1 MSEDPEEHAMTLWE
15 HLEELRS
22 RLVKMALAFA
32 IGAIAAWNFR
42 HEIFEILT
50 IPFVAAWDTA
60 KHGPLPKIH
69 FQSPAAAFIA
79 FVKLSGLAGFVAA
92 LPIMLYQVWA
102 FIAPGLYAK
111 EKRWA
116 IPFVATS
123 CLLFA
128 GGAYFGWRFA
138 FPAAFQFLLGMGGE
152 FGKVHLEPTLMFD
165 GYIEFVSHM
174 LLAFGTA
181 AELPV
186 VAFFLSVIGVI
197 THRHLIKFF
206 RYFVV
211 IAFVIAAVITPP
223 DPLSQFMLAVPLI
236 GLYGI
241 SILIAYVFA
250 KKKST
255 EGESVAEQKT

>member
-1 MSEDPEEHAMTLWE
+1 MTLWE

-42 HEIFEILT
+42 HEISEILT

-79 FVKLSGLAGFVAA
+79 FVKPLGPRRLRRRATDRALSGLGVHRARP
-92 LPIMLYQVWA
+92 LRE
-102 FIAPGLYAK
+102 

-138 FPAAFQFLLGMGGE
+138 FPAAFQFLLGDGRQSSAR
-152 FGKVHLEPTLMFD
+152 FTLRHARLMFD
-165 GYIEFVSHM
+165 GYIEFVSHVP
-174 LLAFGTA
+174 LAFGYRR
-181 AELPV
+181 ELPWWL
-186 VAFFLSVIGVI
+186 FSS
-197 THRHLIKFF
+197 R
-206 RYFVV
+206 
-211 IAFVIAAVITPP
+211 
-223 DPLSQFMLAVPLI
+223 
-236 GLYGI
+236 
-241 SILIAYVFA
+241 
-250 KKKST
+250 
-255 EGESVAEQKT
+255 

>member
-1 MSEDPEEHAMTLWE
+1 MSADPEEHTMTLWE
-15 HLEELRS
+15 HLDELRS
-22 RLVKMALAFA
+22 RLVKMIIAFA
-32 IGAIAAWNFR
+32 IGGIAAWNFR

-79 FVKLSGLAGFVAA
+79 FVKLSALSGFIAA

-138 FPAAFQFLLGMGGE
+138 FPAAFQFLLGMGGS
-152 FGKVHLEPTLMFD
+152 FGGVQLEPTLMFD

-174 LLAFGTA
+174 LLAFGGA

-197 THRHLIKFF
+197 THHHLIKFF

-250 KKKST
+250 KKRT
-255 EGESVAEQKT
+255 PDEAVAEQKS

>member
-1 MSEDPEEHAMTLWE
+1 MSDDPEDHAMTLWE

-22 RLVKMALAFA
+22 RLIKMILAFVV
-32 IGAIAAWNFR
+32 GAIAAWNVR
-42 HEIFEILT
+42 QEIFDLLT

-69 FQSPAAAFIA
+69 FQSPAAAFVA
-79 FVKLSGLAGFVAA
+79 FVKLSALSGFVVA
-92 LPIMLYQVWA
+92 LPIMLYQIWA

-116 IPFVATS
+116 VPFVLSS
-123 CLLFA
+123 CVLFA

-138 FPAAFQFLLGMGGE
+138 FPAAFQFLLGMGGQ
-152 FGKVHLEPTLMFD
+152 FGGVKVEPTLMFD
-165 GYIEFVSHM
+165 GYIDFVSHM
-174 LLAFGTA
+174 LLAFGVA

-186 VAFFLSVIGVI
+186 VAFFLSVIGVV
-197 THRHLIKFF
+197 THHHLIKFF
-206 RYFVV
+206 RYFIV
-211 IAFVIAAVITPP
+211 IAFVIAAIITPP

-236 GLYGI
+236 GLYGL

-250 KKKST
+250 RKRDSA
-255 EGESVAEQKT
+255 EAVAE

>member
-1 MSEDPEEHAMTLWE
+1 MSADPEEHTMTLWE
-15 HLEELRS
+15 HLDELRR
-22 RLVKMALAFA
+22 RLVKMMIAFA
-32 IGAIAAWNFR
+32 IGGIAAWNFR

-50 IPFVAAWDTA
+50 IPFVAAWDTT

-79 FVKLSGLAGFVAA
+79 FVKLSALSGFIAA

-138 FPAAFQFLLGMGGE
+138 FPAAFQFLLGMGGQ
-152 FGKVHLEPTLMFD
+152 FGGVKIEPTLMFD

-174 LLAFGTA
+174 LLAFGGA

-197 THRHLIKFF
+197 THHHLIKFF

-250 KKKST
+250 KKRT
-255 EGESVAEQKT
+255 PDEAVVEQKS

>member
-1 MSEDPEEHAMTLWE
+1 MSDDPEDHAMTLWE

-22 RLVKMALAFA
+22 RLIKMILAFVV
-32 IGAIAAWNFR
+32 GAIAAWNFR
-42 HEIFEILT
+42 QEIFDLLT

-69 FQSPAAAFIA
+69 FQSPAAAFVA
-79 FVKLSGLAGFVAA
+79 FVKLSALSGFVVA
-92 LPIMLYQVWA
+92 LPIMLYQIWA

-116 IPFVATS
+116 VPFVLSS
-123 CLLFA
+123 CVLFA

-138 FPAAFQFLLGMGGE
+138 FPAAFQFLLGMGGQ
-152 FGKVHLEPTLMFD
+152 FGGVKVEPTLMFD
-165 GYIEFVSHM
+165 GYIDFVSHM
-174 LLAFGTA
+174 LLAFGVA

-186 VAFFLSVIGVI
+186 VAFFLSVIGVV
-197 THRHLIKFF
+197 THHHLIKFF
-206 RYFVV
+206 RYFIV
-211 IAFVIAAVITPP
+211 IAFVIAAIITPP

-236 GLYGI
+236 GLYGL

-250 KKKST
+250 RKRDSA
-255 EGESVAEQKT
+255 EAVAE

>member
-1 MSEDPEEHAMTLWE
+1 MSEDPEDHAMTLWE

-32 IGAIAAWNFR
+32 VGAIASWNFR
-42 HEIFEILT
+42 VEILEILT
-50 IPFVAAWDTA
+50 QPFVAAWKPENGA
-60 KHGPLPKIH
+60 EPALH

-79 FVKLSGLAGFVAA
+79 FVKLSGLAGFIAA
-92 LPIMLYQVWA
+92 LPIILYQLWA

-116 IPFVATS
+116 IPFVASS

-128 GGAYFGWRFA
+128 GGGYFGWRFA
-138 FPAAFQFLLGMGGE
+138 FPAAFQFLLGMGGT
-152 FGKVHLEPTLMFD
+152 FGNLHLEPTVMLD
-165 GYIEFVSHM
+165 QYIEFVSHM
-174 LLAFGTA
+174 LIAFGTA

-186 VAFFLSVIGVI
+186 VIFFLSVIGAV
-197 THRHLIKFF
+197 THKHLIKFF

-250 KKKST
+250 KKRT
-255 EGESVAEQKT
+255 ESEAVVEQKS